1 MLTLL
6 HNLEFSLV
14 SSFTAAAASS
24 VFVLAEFV
32 AVKLQAFEA
41 FAQWLLISSYIVL
54 ETKTEVTQ
62 KKNVNQQLK
71 QIFFLFFF
79 HSFIGYPS
87 YNIQYKFLI
96 QQKKKNKEKK

>member
-14 SSFTAAAASS
+14 SSFTAEAASS
-24 VFVLAEFV
+24 VFVLAELV

-41 FAQWLLISSYIVL
+41 FAQWLRISSYTVL

-62 KKNVNQQLK
+62 KKLSTNC
-71 QIFFLFFF
+71 
-79 HSFIGYPS
+79 
-87 YNIQYKFLI
+87 
-96 QQKKKNKEKK
+96 